1 MCQAQAGVRGVGW
14 VAAGPRLQ
22 QVAPQEPGDEVP
34 SRCHAACAAILTL
47 WRGEFYLG
55 LPSRG
60 SVRERLCHWS
70 NALSSESTVPKCH
83 LSGCV
88 WICKTCLSPGQL
100 FISREQE
107 DIPRSESS
115 LPCPACSSF
124 QSLSGEIQEETV
136 LSESLMQAIHSEKTT
151 TSPAHALPSPPR
163 SSSSLLAPW
172 SLSEVSFLHR
182 LAKQLVLIHLSP
194 C

>member
-1 MCQAQAGVRGVGW
+1 MTRCPADAMLP
-14 VAAGPRLQ
+14 AAA
-22 QVAPQEPGDEVP
+22 V
-34 SRCHAACAAILTL
+34 LTL

-60 SVRERLCHWS
+60 SVRDRLCHKP

-115 LPCPACSSF
+115 LPCPACSSS
-124 QSLSGEIQEETV
+124 QSLSGETQEETV
-136 LSESLMQAIHSEKTT
+136 LSESLMQAIHSEKTTT

-163 SSSSLLAPW
+163 SSSSLLAP
-172 SLSEVSFLHR
+172 
-182 LAKQLVLIHLSP
+182 
-194 C
+194 